1 MGDTLNDQVKQTLQ
15 EVKPA
20 LVATASKS
28 GKPNVSAKGSLRVID
43 DSHIAFANVA
53 SPRTVANIHE
63 NDKVAI
69 IVLGND
75 SHKGCRIWGT
85 GKVMEEGEIFD
96 QFAAAMKERNMT
108 IKQVVLITVEQVEV

>member
-1 MGDTLNDQVKQTLQ
+1 MNTLNDQVKQTLQ

-20 LVATASKS
+20 LVATAAAS

-43 DSHIAFANVA
+43 DTHVAFANVA
-53 SPRTVANIHE
+53 SPRTVANIQE

-69 IVLGND
+69 IVLGD
-75 SHKGCRIWGT
+75 DTHKACRIWGT
-85 GKVMEEGEIFD
+85 GKVMDKGEVFD

-108 IKQVVLITVEQVEV
+108 IGQIVLITVEEVEA